1 MFIMHYLTLDPAW
14 DLLSSNQLF
23 MYDESRNYDAIE
35 KLAMNKHD
43 RKPKVRTNILLKIL
57 RYVFL
62 HVFLQAFEANSL
74 Y

>member
-43 RKPKVRTNILLKIL
+43 RKPKVRSKNIEVRISAC
-57 RYVFL
+57 VFAGIRSKFFVL
-62 HVFLQAFEANSL
+62 A
-74 Y
+74 